1 MTLDTTLSKTVHRFQ
16 SDKIM
21 FGRFKRLYFVGI
33 GGAGMSGI
41 AEILH
46 NLGYQV
52 SGSDGTPSEITDYL
66 KSKGIRINDSHDAA
80 NVREVDVLVISS
92 AISQDNPEVIEAR
105 RHSIPVIKRAEMLGE
120 LMRLKFSVGVAGTH
134 GKTTTT
140 SMIGRILQQA
150 NYNPTLIVGGV
161 VAELGTGAALGSGD
175 YLVAE
180 ADEYDKSFLSMFPSM
195 AVVLNVEPDHLEC
208 YDGMEDLKN
217 SFLTYINRVPFYG
230 SAIVSADDP
239 NIRSFKDRISRPY
252 ATFGFTPQ
260 ADYRPVN
267 IQMGAGRTTFS
278 VYHREELLGEII
290 LRVPGRHNVA
300 NALAAIATARELD
313 VPFVSIADAL
323 RTFRG
328 VGRRFEIIGET
339 NGVMVVDDYAHHPTE
354 LRATLAAARDL
365 YPDRRVI
372 AIFQPHLFSRT
383 KQFVNEFAEV
393 LALADKCLLT
403 DIYPARELPIPG
415 ITSDTIRQAAAAKGI
430 GDFNYVGVKENAIE
444 AVLKIAKPGDI
455 ILTIGAGSITHIKK
469 TILDRLQGA

>member
-1 MTLDTTLSKTVHRFQ
+1 
-16 SDKIM
+16 M

-52 SGSDGTPSEITDYL
+52 SGSDGTPSEVTEYL
-66 KSKGIRINDSHDAA
+66 QSKGVTIHNGHAATNLHD
-80 NVREVDVLVISS
+80 VDVLVISS
-92 AISQDNPEVIEAR
+92 AIGLDNPEVVEAR
-105 RHSIPVIKRAEMLGE
+105 RRGIPVIKRAEMLGE
-120 LMRLKFSVGVAGTH
+120 LMRLKFSIGVAGTH

-140 SMIGRILQQA
+140 SMIGRILQA
-150 NYNPTLIVGGV
+150 AKLNPTLIVGGV

-208 YDGMEDLKN
+208 YNGVEDLVN

-230 SAIVSADDP
+230 SAIVSSDDA
-239 NIRSFKDRISRPY
+239 NTRSFRERISRPY

-260 ADYRPVN
+260 ADYHPVN
-267 IQMGAGRTTFS
+267 IQMVAGRTTFA
-278 VYHREELLGEII
+278 VYHRQDLLGEII

-300 NALAAIATARELD
+300 NALAAIATTRELD
-313 VPFVSIADAL
+313 VPFEAISDAL

-328 VGRRFEIIGET
+328 VGRRFEIIGEAG
-339 NGVMVVDDYAHHPTE
+339 GVLVVDDYAHHPTE
-354 LRATLAAARDL
+354 IRATLSAARDL
-365 YPDRRVI
+365 YPGRRVI
-372 AIFQPHLFSRT
+372 AVFQPHLFSRT

-393 LALADKCLLT
+393 LALADRCFLT
-403 DIYPARELPIPG
+403 DIYPARELPLPG

-430 GDFNYVGVKENAIE
+430 GTITYVGVKENAVD
-444 AVLKIAKPGDI
+444 AVAKIAQPGDI
-455 ILTIGAGSITHIKK
+455 VITIGAGSITYIKK
-469 TILDRLQGA
+469 TILERLQGV